1 MDKKTYQS
9 PSSKTIILRQQTP
22 LLAGSGGLEA
32 TRNGYGAAE
41 TDTWE

>member
-22 LLAGSGGLEA
+22 LLVVSGGVEA
-32 TRNGYGAAE
+32 TRYDYGDAV

>member
-9 PSSKTIILRQQTP
+9 PSTKTIILRQQNS
-22 LLAGSGGLEA
+22 LLAGSGVEA
-32 TRNGYGAAE
+32 TRYDYGKAE

>member
-9 PSSKTIILRQQTP
+9 PSSKTIILRHQNP
-22 LLAGSGGLEA
+22 LLAGSGVEA
-32 TRNGYGAAE
+32 TRSCYGAAE

>member
-22 LLAGSGGLEA
+22 LLVGSGGLEA

>member
-22 LLAGSGGLEA
+22 LLVGSGGLEA
-32 TRNGYGAAE
+32 TRKGYGEATTE
-41 TDTWE
+41 TWE

>member
-22 LLAGSGGLEA
+22 LLVVSGVEA
-32 TRNGYGAAE
+32 KRYDYGDAV

>member
-9 PSSKTIILRQQTP
+9 PSSKTIILRQQNS
-22 LLAGSGGLEA
+22 LLAGSGVEA
-32 TRNGYGAAE
+32 MRYDYGTAE